1 MGMSFDTFAG
11 LTIPEFEKAFECWH
25 QIQQRNERIPWEVMR
40 MQVALTLQPF
50 VKKDIDPKKIFP
62 LPWDHPE
69 RPEITEAEK
78 KRQTERVKKYLA
90 TGHWD

>member
-1 MGMSFDTFAG
+1 MSLHDFEI
-11 LTIPEFEKAFECWH
+11 LTLAEFGKAYEYW
-25 QIQQRNERIPWEVMR
+25 QNVQQRNERAPWEVMR

-62 LPWDHPE
+62 LPWDRNKPRELTAAE
-69 RPEITEAEK
+69 RKA
-78 KRQTERVKKYLA
+78 QNERVKRYLT